1 MENIKKFGKHIFWII
16 QLIASL
22 ILSYSVYKILPM
34 KYLILVILVLAILL
48 GLVIFM
54 QVASKTNKAVKIG
67 SKVVNDVIRC
77 YDFYIINQRY
87 KSSIWGGIL
96 YGSAN

>member
-1 MENIKKFGKHIFWII
+1 MNYII
-16 QLIASL
+16 
-22 ILSYSVYKILPM
+22 
-34 KYLILVILVLAILL
+34 VI
-48 GLVIFM
+48 
-54 QVASKTNKAVKIG
+54 AVKIG